1 MSRPT
6 KRSARTAGNLSAK
19 IGCCRAAVGW
29 RNVGRTEG
37 QQTAMEVLIY
47 SIFSLAAGAYF
58 LVRNIRLMRDENA
71 LREYLSKSP
80 KALVWV
86 QKYGVEGAM
95 RMARDSSLR
104 LGLVMAVGLMVAG
117 GYGMFR
123 YVQYGLS

>member
-1 MSRPT
+1 
-6 KRSARTAGNLSAK
+6 
-19 IGCCRAAVGW
+19 
-29 RNVGRTEG
+29 
-37 QQTAMEVLIY
+37 MEVLIY

-117 GYGMFR
+117 GWWLWHVSVRAIWSFTVLQTMRSTRLPERFAMIQLLPSCSAKPDR
-123 YVQYGLS
+123 WRILWR